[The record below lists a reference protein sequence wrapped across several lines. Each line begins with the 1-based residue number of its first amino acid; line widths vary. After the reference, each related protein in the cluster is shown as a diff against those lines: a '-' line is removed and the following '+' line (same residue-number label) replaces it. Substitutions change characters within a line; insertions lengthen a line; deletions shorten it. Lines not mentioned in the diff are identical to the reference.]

1 MYLRSYRMV
10 RQTYYRC
17 MNLLSWITNKTS
29 LEIKSFQSGNVQQYA
44 WVFILGVLSIV
55 ALTIYL

>member
-1 MYLRSYRMV
+1 
-10 RQTYYRC
+10 